1 MKKTLTVFSTLFA
14 VLCLSAQTPEQSARI
29 QEIKADETK
38 YFYGESTSLINN
50 ADAFNA
56 AIQDMSR
63 QVKSTVDLT
72 ITEMNDRYD
81 TESIIR
87 SAAAF
92 NNVNKIDYSTERNG
106 QKSYVTFVYISKA
119 DYIKQLKESEA
130 QAIERI
136 NNLIEEAIYQ
146 EGKVNIADA
155 LRNQFPCGIQFFALH
170 FSCRRPAEQAFNHP
184 QQRNGNRWHNQLREV
199 G

>member
-136 NNLIEEAIYQ
+136 NNLIE
-146 EGKVNIADA
+146 
-155 LRNQFPCGIQFFALH
+155 
-170 FSCRRPAEQAFNHP
+170 
-184 QQRNGNRWHNQLREV
+184 
-199 G
+199 